1 MTLEKDTEEEAV
13 GQTGSENFVRGDA
26 ARDSFPTQVAAAM
39 KYASDNK
46 YEYGPKLR
54 DSEINWEVDGVAS
67 MDGGI
72 SRVYV
77 NFRPSSSFRGESGS
91 EYFDVDASGVVLARR
106 QLSVPKEALPIFLI
120 GFAVVSLIA
129 LVVVQVLL
137 WANPFEGGPE
147 PYVAGRILWLRVE
160 SPKVHP
166 YVTYDAPGATGGGL
180 LRWAIKPEGEGTQLV
195 IVKATLINQTSG
207 AVNMVVDRNAAELRI
222 RGSIGLKPVN
232 ILDASYQVD
241 PEADRNYLTDFTGMW
256 GSVTLNQGEQITGHL
271 VFETPVGSDFSEFRW
286 LSGDTAVVRF

>member
-1 MTLEKDTEEEAV
+1 M
-13 GQTGSENFVRGDA
+13 
-26 ARDSFPTQVAAAM
+26 
-39 KYASDNK
+39 
-46 YEYGPKLR
+46 
-54 DSEINWEVDGVAS
+54 
-67 MDGGI
+67 
-72 SRVYV
+72 
-77 NFRPSSSFRGESGS
+77 
-91 EYFDVDASGVVLARR
+91 LARR

-232 ILDASYQVD
+232 IIDASYQVD